1 MKCQILMCLNSP
13 TLTFSTISNLEHRRF
28 ARSTTHLELVIF
40 SHIQLLSSWTK
51 KLCNLEKW
59 YNYLSQA
66 FNREDSQQMTSKN
79 SMLLCQEARRRAWR
93 VTTDIARFQ
102 LFRGFDEWTL
112 NIQEFCVFCTY
123 FQQTFS
129 RQVSTNQPTCTKSHL
144 QPGRFGLLLI
154 WRAKGLLFPMLEAS
168 VFRSNAEIAIWS
180 GGEVVEASG
189 KLSCLIFFLP
199 HFFLQFKKKW
209 ESKQKKGCFAKKTL
223 PTKTLSKQHLFS
235 STSVLFW
242 CFFLGWTRIFANAK
256 A

>member
-112 NIQEFCVFCTY
+112 NIQEFWWILCILY
-123 FQQTFS
+123 IFS
-129 RQVSTNQPTCTKSHL
+129 ADILKAGFNQSTNVYQVTSPAGS
-144 QPGRFGLLLI
+144 I
-154 WRAKGLLFPMLEAS
+154 WFAADLESQRIALPNA
-168 VFRSNAEIAIWS
+168 RS
-180 GGEVVEASG
+180 
-189 KLSCLIFFLP
+189 LSF
-199 HFFLQFKKKW
+199 
-209 ESKQKKGCFAKKTL
+209 
-223 PTKTLSKQHLFS
+223 
-235 STSVLFW
+235 
-242 CFFLGWTRIFANAK
+242 
-256 A
+256 

>member
-189 KLSCLIFFLP
+189 KLSCLNFFLP
-199 HFFLQFKKKW
+199 HFFF
-209 ESKQKKGCFAKKTL
+209 T
-223 PTKTLSKQHLFS
+223 
-235 STSVLFW
+235 
-242 CFFLGWTRIFANAK
+242 I
-256 A
+256 